1 MNFDKRRSELSPA
14 NHSPVQER
22 RRDKVPDQKTHEE
35 KIPWQKSLVLYL
47 HDCVYLVG
55 LMIVALLLVF
65 RVVVVS
71 GTSMNG
77 TLLDGDYLL
86 LIGNTFYR
94 EPKYGDIIVASKD
107 SFKDGEPIIKRVI
120 ATEGQTVDIDFKRGI
135 VYVDGIALDE
145 PYTLTATNLNEGIQF
160 PLTVDEGCIFVL
172 GDNRNGSRDSRYP
185 EIGLIDKREVLG
197 KAIFLWLPG
206 TNGTDAE
213 GNALVSRDWSRIGV
227 VK

>member
-1 MNFDKRRSELSPA
+1 MDFDKKEPEVPFSEEA
-14 NHSPVQER
+14 AAREAR
-22 RRDKVPDQKTHEE
+22 VPNRKTSEE
-35 KIPWQKSLVLYL
+35 HIPWEKTIVFYL
-47 HDCVYLVG
+47 HDCVYLIG
-55 LMIVALLLVF
+55 LIIVLLLLVF
-65 RVVVVS
+65 RVVVVC

-120 ATEGQTVDIDFKRGI
+120 ATEGQTVDIDFNAGI
-135 VYVDGIALDE
+135 VYVDGTALDE
-145 PYTLTATNLNEGIQF
+145 PYTLTPTNLDEGIAF
-160 PLTVDEGCIFVL
+160 PLTVEEGCIFVL

-185 EIGLIDKREVLG
+185 GIGLIDKREVLG

-206 TNGTDAE
+206 TNGDDD
-213 GNALVSRDWSRIGV
+213 GISLSSRDWSRIGV